1 MNKLKKGWLL
11 LLAAAV
17 LLCASCGTPTPSPP
31 PTPPPSSDGQTD
43 PFAAYE
49 SAPADPERADATFGE
64 LKIRSAVQ
72 NGITERNGIY
82 TITKGGDYEISGRL
96 TDGAIRVEVSKTEK
110 VKLILM
116 GAYLSSA
123 THAPVSL
130 VSADELTVKAEGGTY
145 NVIHDRRPPSAIL
158 ETDAAIYTKDDL
170 TFSGRG
176 VLVLRSDNGMGA
188 HSSNDIHIKNI
199 SLKVDAY
206 DTALKGNDS
215 VTVESGTLCLISR
228 AEDGI
233 KTSNTDVSSKGN
245 QRGYVTVQS
254 GRVDIFS
261 AGDGI
266 QAALS
271 YQQTGGTVTVR
282 TGGYGTYPHTVGS
295 TLAAAT
301 SSEGIKCEHE
311 LLVKG
316 GTLWVMAEEDALKAN
331 GGTVTESGIAGKG
344 TVHLSGGYVFAASD
358 DSVISA
364 DGNFTVSSAYLVM
377 EALADEGLTD
387 VVGTATYMTS
397 TVLFLGTPDTPPT
410 SALTLEGIALST
422 DTYTVASGDK
432 EQLVFTSH
440 AEHASL
446 HILTVTPLADGE
458 YTVKGSGDTVFS
470 FRIEN
475 GVIAE

>member
-1 MNKLKKGWLL
+1 
-11 LLAAAV
+11 
-17 LLCASCGTPTPSPP
+17 
-31 PTPPPSSDGQTD
+31 
-43 PFAAYE
+43 
-49 SAPADPERADATFGE
+49 
-64 LKIRSAVQ
+64 
-72 NGITERNGIY
+72 
-82 TITKGGDYEISGRL
+82 
-96 TDGAIRVEVSKTEK
+96 
-110 VKLILM
+110 
-116 GAYLSSA
+116 
-123 THAPVSL
+123 
-130 VSADELTVKAEGGTY
+130 
-145 NVIHDRRPPSAIL
+145 
-158 ETDAAIYTKDDL
+158 
-170 TFSGRG
+170 
-176 VLVLRSDNGMGA
+176 
-188 HSSNDIHIKNI
+188 
-199 SLKVDAY
+199 
-206 DTALKGNDS
+206 
-215 VTVESGTLCLISR
+215 
-228 AEDGI
+228 
-233 KTSNTDVSSKGN
+233 
-245 QRGYVTVQS
+245 
-254 GRVDIFS
+254 VDIFS
-261 AGDGI
+261 SGDGI

-387 VVGTATYMTS
+387 VVGTSTYMTS

-410 SALTLEGIALST
+410 SALTLEGITLST

-440 AEHASL
+440 RPCTAL

-458 YTVKGSGDTVFS
+458 YTRLEESVSRFTEAFEYQWNKENKPYGLEVHQYRLGGLVARIKACKKRIYQYLNGEISEIPELLEEILPFLAEGESGYFNNFASNVS
-470 FRIEN
+470 ANIM
-475 GVIAE
+475 